1 MEPVTLRIDN
11 DHEAT
16 FVGELIGS
24 TSNTSPQK
32 VNELA
37 LYKTEDNEYVCYQY
51 ITCYSLPKGVH
62 DFGKIEICSSVDEI
76 RKFFDDGDIRSVNKI
91 IEIFKLQFNADEAL
105 AAAAGHVVVNRNNN
119 LRSL

>member
-1 MEPVTLRIDN
+1 MTLRIDN

-24 TSNTSPQK
+24 VSNTSPKK

-37 LYKTEDNEYVCYQY
+37 LYKSEDSELICYQY
-51 ITCYSLPKGVH
+51 RTCYSLQKGVH

-91 IEIFKLQFNADEAL
+91 IEIFQMSSNSVAAL
-105 AAAAGHVVVNRNNN
+105 TAAAPDIVASRKNTRA
-119 LRSL
+119 L